1 MGTYFESEVNTD
13 EKISKAKE
21 RIEKRLKRVRKK
33 NGDCQKDVAETTG
46 YSKGQIS
53 LIERGKG
60 DIKAAMIPILAD
72 KYGTYA
78 ETFFTEN
85 GSVSCDMLARLLNS
99 ASLSCDNDAAR
110 EYLEEMVDRVI
121 TQGRS
126 EELLLMFYT
135 SIRTCYNYK
144 EPLEHISE
152 EMSKIDKVHS
162 SKELE
167 MYVKNWEIEH

>member
-1 MGTYFESEVNTD
+1 MYFSKKLSFKEKQHIGRTRIGKRLRNLRRKHNEKQKEVAELIGVSRSQIT
-13 EKISKAKE
+13 
-21 RIEKRLKRVRKK
+21 RIENGSADLKGSV
-33 NGDCQKDVAETTG
+33 
-46 YSKGQIS
+46 
-53 LIERGKG
+53 
-60 DIKAAMIPILAD
+60 IPILAD

-99 ASLSCDNDAAR
+99 VSLSCDDDAAR

-135 SIRTCYNYK
+135 SIRTCCNYK
-144 EPLEHISE
+144 KPLEHISE

-167 MYVKNWEIEH
+167 MCAKNWEIEH